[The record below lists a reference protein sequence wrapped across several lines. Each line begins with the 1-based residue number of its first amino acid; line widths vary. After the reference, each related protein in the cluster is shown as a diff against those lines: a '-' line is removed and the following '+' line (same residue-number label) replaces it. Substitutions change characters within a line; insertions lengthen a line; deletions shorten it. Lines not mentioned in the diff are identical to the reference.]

1 MKQLS
6 TKTLESLLVATVNAT
21 KDSKA
26 TVAMKHLE
34 RVLRRHDRKGE
45 LRAGIL
51 GMDPATF
58 REMQKQYG
66 FDEVIKKYGF
76 KERQDFCLALFGKL
90 RSELLYRGWSRQRID
105 GSIQGK
111 VALAT

>member
-6 TKTLESLLVATVNAT
+6 TNTLESLLVAA
-21 KDSKA
+21 KDAKSGI
-26 TVAMKHLE
+26 AMKHLE

-51 GMDPATF
+51 GIDAATF
-58 REMQKQYG
+58 KGLQKQYG
-66 FDEVIKKYGF
+66 FDELIRRYGF
-76 KERQDFCLALFGKL
+76 KKQSDFCLALIGKL

-105 GSIQGK
+105 SCGDGR
-111 VALAT
+111 VAFAA

>member
-6 TKTLESLLVATVNAT
+6 TKTLESLLVATMKVTSGTQA
-21 KDSKA
+21 KA
-26 TVAMKHLE
+26 AMKHLD
-34 RVLRRHDRKGE
+34 RALRRHDRKGE

-51 GMDPATF
+51 GIGVAEF
-58 REMQKQYG
+58 RELQKKSH
-66 FDEVIKKYGF
+66 FDEIIKHGGF
-76 KERQDFCLALFGKL
+76 KERQDFCLALIGKL

-105 GSIQGK
+105 DCGTGK

>member
-6 TKTLESLLVATVNAT
+6 TKTLEALLKATVGVT
-21 KDSKA
+21 KGRQPM
-26 TVAMKHLE
+26 VAMKHLE
-34 RVLRRHDRKGE
+34 RVLQRHDRKGE

-51 GMDPATF
+51 GLSAVQF
-58 REMQKQYG
+58 RELQKIYG
-66 FDEVIKKYGF
+66 FDELIKKYGF

-105 GSIQGK
+105 GSIQGE